1 MGEEI
6 RKSLADT
13 SSPEKIGA
21 EKKLRKDS
29 NKENELNKNVKYV
42 TVEKI
47 VKVPVQK
54 EVTKYVVVDRPIEVF
69 KDRIVNR
76 YVDKV
81 VHVDRPFEVIKEVI
95 KPQPKQ

>member
-1 MGEEI
+1 M
-6 RKSLADT
+6 
-13 SSPEKIGA
+13 
-21 EKKLRKDS
+21 
-29 NKENELNKNVKYV
+29 
-42 TVEKI
+42 
-47 VKVPVQK
+47 KVPVQK

-95 KPQPKQ
+95 KPQPKP